1 MKTEEIQP
9 STNLSPLSPTVS
21 PSSFPVP
28 TPPLGTLGLE
38 FHWILTPVFFSNRGG
53 QKIFSNIEIFK
64 TQGLIIS
71 ESQLVLRN
79 KTFILD
85 PIKKNK
91 IKPSRFCL
99 PDYCVLRYTVVSN
112 DKSKL
117 GQPGL
122 HKGAGGGVGR
132 EAGNDVLNPSCRVFQ
147 AAVMSSYRSRNN
159 SSLAKRNS
167 PFKH

>member
-28 TPPLGTLGLE
+28 TPPWGTLGLE

-79 KTFILD
+79 KTSILD

-122 HKGAGGGVGR
+122 HKGAGGGLGGKLIMMFWTLPVGCSRQLWCLVTDR
-132 EAGNDVLNPSCRVFQ
+132 ETIQV
-147 AAVMSSYRSRNN
+147 
-159 SSLAKRNS
+159 
-167 PFKH
+167 